1 MRTLRFA
8 SVTKG
13 ICSPERRARRACACG
28 YAALVVLGKEDL
40 VGKFLLK
47 GSGREECWRVTI
59 PHRPAVMLPLWEWK
73 TPYTM
78 GAADYVRI
86 PGEIPPRTVWVATK
100 VVLMRTY
107 DGK

>member
-1 MRTLRFA
+1 M
-8 SVTKG
+8 
-13 ICSPERRARRACACG
+13 
-28 YAALVVLGKEDL
+28 
-40 VGKFLLK
+40 
-47 GSGREECWRVTI
+47 TI

-107 DGK
+107 DGKSVRVTHTVISLDGATHVRGAGSGDRVRRCRM